1 MNGKFAGKK
10 LLVLGSNVGSKDIVN
25 YAKANGA
32 YTIVADYLP
41 KEKSEA
47 KNYCDE
53 DVLISTGDT
62 EALIEYISENH
73 IDGVL
78 AGIHEFNLIQAMK
91 LCEHF
96 SFPFYCNK
104 EQWDLMQLKQNFRRL
119 CEKYKVPSPKTY
131 YVGGKLSDN
140 DWNGIEFPAVIKP
153 VDSSAS
159 QGVHLCHDLQDMKN
173 CENDAIES
181 SDSKTIMIE
190 EMVKGEEFTAHYTI
204 NNGNVMLSCIDN
216 RYPVALHD
224 GSVTTIPI
232 ARIYPSKFIDEYIQQ
247 VDASMRTLIGSLGL
261 NNAVLFIQG
270 MYDKEL
276 NKFYIFESSMRCAG
290 EAPYRI
296 IEKING
302 INFMQM
308 LVDTALSVQS
318 DYDQNKEDP
327 FFKGKVAG
335 TVSFA
340 AKGGIVGTIEGLDKT
355 VAKVPSVVEYECR
368 YPVGRETPDGDTLR
382 QLMIRFVMICE
393 SKERMK
399 HDIRFLND
407 NITVLNDK
415 NENMVIKFDPERL

>member
-62 EALIEYISENH
+62 EKLIEYISENH

-78 AGIHEFNLIQAMK
+78 AGIHEFNLIQALK
-91 LCEHF
+91 LCEKF
-96 SFPFYCNK
+96 SYCNK
-104 EQWDLMQLKQNFRRL
+104 KQWDLMQMKQNFHRL
-119 CEKYKVPSPKTY
+119 CEKYKVPSPKSY
-131 YVGGKLSDN
+131 YVGGKLSDL

-159 QGVHLCHDLQDMKN
+159 QGVHLCYNLQDMKN
-173 CENDAIES
+173 CEDDAIES

-204 NNGNVMLSCIDN
+204 KNGNIALSCIDN

-224 GSVTTIPI
+224 GNVTTIPI

-247 VDASMRTLIGSLGL
+247 VDGSMKSLIESLGL

-270 MYDKEL
+270 MYDTEL

-302 INFMQM
+302 INFMHM
-308 LVDTALSVQS
+308 LVDNALSVQT
-318 DYDQNKEDP
+318 DYNQSKEDP
-327 FFKGKVAG
+327 YFKGKIAG

-340 AKGGIVGTIEGLDKT
+340 TVGGTVGSIIGLEEAVSKLDSIVD
-355 VAKVPSVVEYECR
+355 YECR
-368 YPVGRETPDGDTLR
+368 YPVGRETPNGDTLR
-382 QLMIRFVMICE
+382 QLMIRFVMICDN
-393 SKERMK
+393 KDQMK
-399 HDIRFLND
+399 KDIKYLND

-415 NENMVIKFDPERL
+415 GENMVVRFDPDFL